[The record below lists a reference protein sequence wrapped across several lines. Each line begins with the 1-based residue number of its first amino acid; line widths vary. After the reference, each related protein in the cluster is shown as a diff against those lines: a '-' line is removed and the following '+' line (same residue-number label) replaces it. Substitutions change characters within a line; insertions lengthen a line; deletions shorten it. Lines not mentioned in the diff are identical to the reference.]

1 VKELVQVI
9 STLETHQASS
19 AGTARDVGIA
29 IIGSGFAGLGM
40 AITLKRRGESDF
52 VVLERAGDV
61 GGTWRDNTYPGAACD
76 VQSNLYSFSFAP
88 NPDWGR
94 SYSEQ
99 PEIQAYLQGVA
110 DRFEVRRHCVF
121 GADVTSARW
130 DDVTRRWLVSTAA
143 GDFRARVLVSA
154 AGALADP
161 AFPDIAGLDSFAGTV
176 MHSARWNADHDL
188 TGEGVAVIGTGASAI
203 QVVPAIQP
211 IVGSIAVYQR
221 TPAWVVPRT
230 DHPVTPRMRRLYRL
244 VPGLQK
250 GIRAVL
256 YLLREFLVIGLA
268 RRRRF
273 LKPVARLA
281 RAHLHRQVRDPKLR
295 AALTPDYTIGC
306 KRILISN
313 DYFPAVAA
321 PNAELV
327 TAGIAEIRP
336 HSIVTNDGV
345 ERPTDTIVLATGFHV
360 TDLPIAKR
368 IRGRGGRSL
377 ADVWSAGMVS
387 NRSSTV
393 AGFPNLFLLVGPNVG
408 VGHTSMVYM
417 IESQLAYVDD
427 ALRTMDAEGLAALET
442 TPDAQEA
449 WRALIADKS
458 KGTVWLGGGCASW
471 YLDEHGHNTTLW
483 PDFTFRFRRLTRSLD
498 RENYVGI
505 PAAASDHPEVAA

>member
-1 VKELVQVI
+1 VT
-9 STLETHQASS
+9 STLESQPAHAPTG
-19 AGTARDVGIA
+19 AGAVREVRVA

-40 AITLKRRGESDF
+40 AIALKRRGENDF
-52 VVLERAGDV
+52 VVLERAADV

-99 PEIQAYLQGVA
+99 PEIQAYLQATA
-110 DRFEVRRHCVF
+110 DRFDVRRHCVF
-121 GADVTSARW
+121 GADVAAARW
-130 DDVTRRWLVSTAA
+130 DDDARRWLVRTTA
-143 GDFRARVLVSA
+143 GEFRAQVLVSA

-161 AFPDIAGLDSFAGTV
+161 TYPDIPGLDTFAGTV
-176 MHSARWNADHDL
+176 MHSARWDAEHDL
-188 TGEGVAVIGTGASAI
+188 TGERVAVIGTGASAI

-211 IVGSIAVYQR
+211 IVDSIAVYQR

-230 DHPVTPRMRRLYRL
+230 DHPVKPLTRALYRL

-250 GIRAVL
+250 GIRGAL
-256 YLLREFLVIGLA
+256 YLFREFLVIGMA
-268 RRRRF
+268 KQRRF
-273 LKPVARLA
+273 LKPVATLA
-281 RAHLHRQVRDPKLR
+281 QAHLHSQVRDPKLR
-295 AALTPDYTIGC
+295 TALTPDYTIGC

-336 HSIVTNDGV
+336 HSVVARDGV

-360 TDLPIAKR
+360 TDLPIAAK
-368 IRGRGGRSL
+368 ICGRGGRSL
-377 ADVWSAGMVS
+377 AEVWADGMVS
-387 NRSSTV
+387 NRSATV
-393 AGFPNLFLLVGPNVG
+393 AGFPNMFLLVGPNVG

-417 IESQLAYVDD
+417 IESQVAYVDD
-427 ALRTMDAEGLAALET
+427 ALRTMDAEGLAVLET
-442 TPDAQEA
+442 TVEAQEA
-449 WRALIADKS
+449 YRRLIAEKS
-458 KGTVWLGGGCASW
+458 KGTVWVGGGCASW

-483 PDFTFRFRRLTRSLD
+483 PDFTFRFRKLTKKLD
-498 RENYVGI
+498 RENYVGT
-505 PAAASDHPEVAA
+505 PAAAPARTPEVAA

>member
-1 VKELVQVI
+1 VT
-9 STLETHQASS
+9 STLEAQPAPAS
-19 AGTARDVGIA
+19 AGARDVGIA

-40 AITLKRRGESDF
+40 AIALKRRGENDF
-52 VVLERAGDV
+52 VVLERADDV

-99 PEIQAYLQGVA
+99 PEIQAYLQATA
-110 DRFEVRRHCVF
+110 DRFDVRRHCVF

-130 DDVTRRWLVSTAA
+130 DDAARRWLVSTAA
-143 GDFRARVLVSA
+143 GEFRARVLVSA

-161 AFPDIAGLDSFAGTV
+161 TYPDLPGLDSFAGTV
-176 MHSARWNADHDL
+176 MHSARWDAGHDL
-188 TGEGVAVIGTGASAI
+188 TDERVAVIGTGASAI

-211 IVGSIAVYQR
+211 VVDSVAVYQR
-221 TPAWVVPRT
+221 TAAWVVPRT
-230 DHPVTPRMRRLYRL
+230 DHPVTPLMRRLYRF

-250 GIRAVL
+250 GIRGAL
-256 YLLREFLVIGLA
+256 YLFREFLVIGLA
-268 RRRRF
+268 KQRRF
-273 LKPVARLA
+273 LTPVGRLA

-327 TAGIAEIRP
+327 TAGIAEVRP
-336 HSIVTNDGV
+336 HSIVTRDGV

-360 TDLPIAKR
+360 TDLPIAGK
-368 IRGRGGRSL
+368 IRGRDGRSL
-377 ADVWSAGMVS
+377 ADVWADGMVT
-387 NRSSTV
+387 NRSATV
-393 AGFPNLFLLVGPNVG
+393 AGFPNMFLLVGPNVG

-417 IESQLAYVDD
+417 IESQVAYVDD
-427 ALRTMDAEGLAALET
+427 ALQTMAAEGLAVLET
-442 TPDAQEA
+442 TPQAQEA
-449 WRALIADKS
+449 YRRLIAQKS
-458 KGTVWLGGGCASW
+458 TGTVWVGGGCASW
-471 YLDEHGHNTTLW
+471 YLDKHGHNTTLW
-483 PDFTFRFRRLTRSLD
+483 PDFTFRFRKLTRKLD
-498 RENYVGI
+498 RENYVGT
-505 PAAASDHPEVAA
+505 PERATEVAA

>member
-1 VKELVQVI
+1 
-9 STLETHQASS
+9 
-19 AGTARDVGIA
+19 VGVA

-40 AITLKRRGESDF
+40 AIALRRRGETDF
-52 VVLERAGDV
+52 VLLERADDV

-76 VQSNLYSFSFAP
+76 VQSNLYSFSFAR
-88 NPDWGR
+88 NPDWQR

-99 PEIQAYLQGVA
+99 PEIQAYLQATA
-110 DRFEVRRHCVF
+110 DRFDVRRHCVF

-130 DDVTRRWLVSTAA
+130 DDAARRWLVATTA

-161 AFPDIAGLDSFAGTV
+161 TYPDILGLDSFAGTV
-176 MHSARWNADHDL
+176 MHSARWDADHDL
-188 TGEGVAVIGTGASAI
+188 AGERVAVIGTGASAI

-211 IVGSIAVYQR
+211 VVGSIAVYQR

-230 DHPVTPRMRRLYRL
+230 DHPVKPWMRLLYRV
-244 VPGLQK
+244 VPGLQNA
-250 GIRAVL
+250 IRAGL
-256 YLLREFLVIGLA
+256 YFLREFLVIGMA
-268 RRRRF
+268 KNRRF
-273 LKPVARLA
+273 LAPVGKLA

-336 HSIVTNDGV
+336 HSIVTRDGV

-360 TDLPIAKR
+360 TDLPIAGR
-368 IRGRGGRSL
+368 IRGRDGRSL
-377 ADVWSAGMVS
+377 AQVWAGGMVS
-387 NRSSTV
+387 NRSSAV

-417 IESQLAYVDD
+417 IESQVAYVDD
-427 ALRTMDAEGLAALET
+427 ALKTMDAEGLAVLET
-442 TPDAQEA
+442 TPAAQEA
-449 WRALIADKS
+449 WRSLIAEKS
-458 KGTVWLGGGCASW
+458 EGTVWLAGGCASW

-483 PDFTFRFRRLTRSLD
+483 PDFTFRFRRLTRRLD
-498 RENYVGI
+498 RENYVGV
-505 PAAASDHPEVAA
+505 PAGTRTPEVAA